1 MNRESRASFPAADQ
15 ARLRPQSRP
24 CAPPRQARPT
34 EARSRPRRRPLARF
48 RLFLYHSAM
57 DADELFDGTPLAI
70 PQVLIPNASGDLKK
84 WAVIACDQY
93 TQDEAYWRRVA
104 AFAHGAPSTMHITLP
119 EIYLE
124 REDTRARIA
133 SIKAAMRE
141 YLEAGVFAPPLRG
154 FVYVERK
161 TARGLTR
168 SGLVCAVDLERYD
181 WRAEAK
187 ADVRASE
194 ETIAARLPPR
204 IEIRRG
210 AALEAPHIML
220 LANDEQKLLVE
231 GAGKMAK
238 DEAAAEPL
246 YRTEL
251 MENAGSIT
259 AWALKEEGHLAQV
272 ARSLSALAKKGEDA
286 DGSRFVFA
294 VGDGNHSLA
303 TAKAFWEECKKAGA
317 PASHPAR
324 YALVEAVNLYD
335 EGLTFEPIHRIV
347 FGAKLDALA
356 EFIAG
361 MTGAKAQSAGGPGP
375 SLGAILA
382 AKDGAAFALAAGER
396 RILFK
401 AETDE
406 PAAAVVQPALDEFLR
421 DNSGASIDY
430 IHGLREAMRLCA
442 KEDAVAVIMP
452 PMAKEL
458 FFGLVAAKGSLPRK
472 AFSLGEADEKR
483 FYLECRKIT

>member
-1 MNRESRASFPAADQ
+1 MNAD
-15 ARLRPQSRP
+15 A
-24 CAPPRQARPT
+24 
-34 EARSRPRRRPLARF
+34 
-48 RLFLYHSAM
+48 LF
-57 DADELFDGTPLAI
+57 EGTAIKI
-70 PQVLIPNASGDLKK
+70 PQILIPNKSCDLKK

-93 TQDEAYWRRVA
+93 TQDESYWRRVA
-104 AFAHGAPSTMHITLP
+104 AFTRGSPSAMHITLP

-124 REDTRARIA
+124 RDDAPARIEG
-133 SIKAAMRE
+133 IKAAMRE
-141 YLEAGVFAPPLRG
+141 YLEGAVFAPPVRG
-154 FVYVERK
+154 FVYIERK
-161 TARGLTR
+161 TPRGMTR
-168 SGLVCAVDLERYD
+168 RGLVCSVDLERYD

-187 ADVRASE
+187 AEIRASE

-210 AALEAPHIML
+210 AVLEAPHIMI
-220 LANDEQKLLVE
+220 LANDPDKAFVE
-231 GAGKMAK
+231 GAGVMAK
-238 DEAAAEPL
+238 EGGNCAPL

-259 AWALKEEGHLAQV
+259 AWTLTEEAHLAQV
-272 ARSLSALAKKGEDA
+272 AGALSALSEKSACA

-324 YALVEAVNLYD
+324 YALAEVVNLFD

-361 MTGAKAQSAGGPGP
+361 MTGAKPSTEP
-375 SLGAILA
+375 SLDAGVA
-382 AKDGAAFALAAGER
+382 ATSAARKGAAFALASGER
-396 RILFK
+396 CVLFK

-406 PAAAVVQPALDEFLR
+406 LAAAIVQGALDAFLR
-421 DNSGASIDY
+421 ENSGASIDY
-430 IHGLREAMRLCA
+430 IHGTGEAERLCA
-442 KEDAVAVIMP
+442 SGDAVAVIMP
-452 PMAKEL
+452 TMAKES

-483 FYLECRKIT
+483 FYLECRRIAP